1 MSVDLELR
9 KELPEEALVFDHFA
23 YDDAIIGVSSD
34 GRAVYDYEMMINDLV
49 VNEEFTYEE
58 AAEWIDYN
66 TVRSI
71 PYCGQHAPIIMY
83 PIVRI
88 D

>member
-9 KELPEEALVFDHFA
+9 KELPEETLVFDNFA
-23 YDDAIIGVSSD
+23 YDNAIIGISSD
-34 GRAVYDYEMMINDLV
+34 GRAVYDYEMMVEDLV

-66 TVRSI
+66 TIRSL
-71 PYCGQHAPIIMY
+71 PYAGRNAPIVMY
-83 PIVRI
+83 PICRL